1 MAELGESSSSMTS
14 NENLSLSLEK
24 TCCIIRDIGRYLAD
38 EKHYMQEHI
47 GEVFQLQPSDSF
59 VEMINNMLLK
69 YKIIRKKDKD
79 NFLREFYEIN
89 WKKDQLEKIFPS
101 VQRQKDCV
109 VKVPMKR
116 KFSLLI

>member
-1 MAELGESSSSMTS
+1 MRFLRESLQIERWHRRSKHMAELGESSSSMTS

-59 VEMINNMLLK
+59 VEMINNMYWK
-69 YKIIRKKDKD
+69 FKIKRKKDKD
-79 NFLREFYEIN
+79 NFLRQFYGIN
-89 WKKDQLEKIFPS
+89 WKRDQLEKIFPY
-101 VQRQKDCV
+101 V
-109 VKVPMKR
+109 
-116 KFSLLI
+116 

>member
-1 MAELGESSSSMTS
+1 MTS
-14 NENLSLSLEK
+14 NENLVLSLEK
-24 TCCIIRDIGRYLAD
+24 SCCIIRDIGRYLAD
-38 EKHYMQEHI
+38 EKLYKQEHI
-47 GEVFQLQPSDSF
+47 GEQTIRF

-69 YKIIRKKDKD
+69 FKIKRKKDKD
-79 NFLREFYEIN
+79 NFLREFYGIN